1 LQYARASNNSQF
13 LAQVTEPKVLCTLA
27 RGSPKRGNGLSA
39 VNW

>member
-27 RGSPKRGNGLSA
+27 NPKLVVVRDC
-39 VNW
+39 VYD